1 LASPRRED
9 GADRGLRQLGRGWR
23 APVSPTT
30 PWIIL
35 FIVFSFLILLV
46 TMVSFAFVFQL
57 GEGPVQVALHCWDG
71 DEHPLRYLGVGQVLV
86 DRDTP
91 AALTA

>member
-1 LASPRRED
+1 
-9 GADRGLRQLGRGWR
+9 
-23 APVSPTT
+23 
-30 PWIIL
+30 L

-57 GEGPVQVALHCWDG
+57 GEGPVQVALHGWDG